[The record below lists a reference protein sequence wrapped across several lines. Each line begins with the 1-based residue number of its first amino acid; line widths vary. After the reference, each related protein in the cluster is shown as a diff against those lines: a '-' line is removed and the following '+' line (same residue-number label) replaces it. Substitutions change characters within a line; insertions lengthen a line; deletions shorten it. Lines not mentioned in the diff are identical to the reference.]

1 MSTSGHTRPLGQL
14 PVNQPPIDPIA
25 PMTDLHALEI
35 AMQALRDI
43 AGLTDR
49 AAEWAGIDDANVRYR
64 RVEITAVITRLAR
77 IHQHLHNT
85 GEHRIES

>member
-1 MSTSGHTRPLGQL
+1 MSTGHTRPLGQL
-14 PVNQPPIDPIA
+14 PLNQPPIDPIA

-43 AGLTDR
+43 AAFADR
-49 AAEWAGIDDANVRYR
+49 MAEWSGMDDAAIRYR
-64 RVEITAVITRLAR
+64 RVEITAVVTRLGR